1 MSLKYL
7 FIPQSRE
14 AVKTVKVVSEE
25 IRSQLEEAP
34 SDQKMS
40 QFKHIIMN
48 NDWSKLKISNILIQ
62 KHIMVFKSKNLWYKL
77 ILRLVYE
84 LSTYTAFPW
93 KLYSLHKYLKT
104 DSWWYSWLSIQ
115 LLVSAQAVISGLY
128 HPVPL
133 QALCSAWSLLR
144 FLSSSLSS
152 SPPTL

>member
-48 NDWSKLKISNILIQ
+48 ND
-62 KHIMVFKSKNLWYKL
+62 
-77 ILRLVYE
+77 
-84 LSTYTAFPW
+84 
-93 KLYSLHKYLKT
+93 
-104 DSWWYSWLSIQ
+104 
-115 LLVSAQAVISGLY
+115 
-128 HPVPL
+128 
-133 QALCSAWSLLR
+133 
-144 FLSSSLSS
+144 
-152 SPPTL
+152 